1 MEKDKNYRYT
11 EDGTLLVRKAES
23 AYKGSVG
30 ALFPTMEVWYRCSEK
45 NPDTQYLKMLCG
57 GWFGIHKFM
66 EGSYLQGIFYLL
78 TCGCF
83 GVFYFYDLLMMI
95 CGNYFYKEICYMEAD
110 IGIERKME
118 RVYYAPLRN
127 KKKACGLLLVA
138 IDILLLAVLFIYQPT
153 GELLIDWLAKAA
165 SGAFTEEQLRQLVR

>member
-1 MEKDKNYRYT
+1 
-11 EDGTLLVRKAES
+11 
-23 AYKGSVG
+23 
-30 ALFPTMEVWYRCSEK
+30 
-45 NPDTQYLKMLCG
+45 
-57 GWFGIHKFM
+57 
-66 EGSYLQGIFYLL
+66 
-78 TCGCF
+78 
-83 GVFYFYDLLMMI
+83 MMI

-165 SGAFTEEQLRQLVR
+165 SGALTEEQLRQLVR